1 MDLRA
6 VVTQISDKID
16 ELKYTIENISLLFR
30 GKEETVQKVDAT
42 PKIEEVI
49 AQLVALNSKEEEP
62 LDITALETSLES
74 LESYFK
80 TLLKKEPV
88 SLAQVE
94 KILKEV
100 IVAIKANKPES
111 IGEKIDALGVILKP
125 RETVRFDE
133 VQMKALMSALT
144 NVGGGGGGGG
154 SLFNVA
160 GNLINPATEDTLQSI
175 LAASGGGAYE
185 TRIDEVSATVSYIGK
200 ATPGAATSDASW
212 QISKLDETTGLVL
225 SYADDVT
232 TFTKVWD
239 NRATYTY

>member
-1 MDLRA
+1 MDLRS

-30 GKEETVQKVDAT
+30 GKEDTVQKVDST
-42 PKIEEVI
+42 PKIEEVV
-49 AQLVALNSKEEEP
+49 AQLVALNNKKEEP
-62 LDITALETSLES
+62 LDISALESSLES

-94 KILKEV
+94 KILKDV
-100 IVAIKANKPES
+100 IAAIKANKPEA

-144 NVGGGGGGGG
+144 NVGGGGGG

-160 GNLINPATEDTLQSI
+160 GNLINPATEDTLQAV
-175 LAASGGGAYE
+175 LAASGGGSYE

-200 ATPGAATSDASW
+200 ATPGVATSAASW
-212 QISKLDETTGLVL
+212 QVTKLDTTTGLIL

-232 TFTKVWD
+232 TFTKIWD
-239 NRATYTY
+239 NRASYTY